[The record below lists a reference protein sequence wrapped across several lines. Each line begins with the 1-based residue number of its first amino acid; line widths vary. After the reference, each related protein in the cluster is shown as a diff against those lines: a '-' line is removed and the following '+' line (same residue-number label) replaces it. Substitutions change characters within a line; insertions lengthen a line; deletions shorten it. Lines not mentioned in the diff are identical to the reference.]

1 MLPLE
6 VRGLMV
12 ICMKEE
18 GVSGRLVVERR
29 CTMSATMAMSAT
41 TTGAILAMSGQ
52 PEDGC
57 APVFGEVAL
66 ELDGTGVVARA
77 EPESGSDWD
86 PAGTLA
92 DFQEPLE
99 PAGARD

>member
-1 MLPLE
+1 M
-6 VRGLMV
+6 
-12 ICMKEE
+12 
-18 GVSGRLVVERR
+18 VERR

-57 APVFGEVAL
+57 AAVFGEIVL
-66 ELDGTGVVARA
+66 ELDGIGVVVWA
-77 EPESGSDWD
+77 EPESGSDGD
-86 PAGTLA
+86 PPATVA

-99 PAGARD
+99 PTGARDESLSRFRRFKSPRNSAAVW